1 MNIFKRIADFGKKLV
16 NFGLLQSIQNWR
28 GYSWFFGGGPVA
40 SGEVVNERTS
50 LGLSAYLACIKNIS
64 EDIGKLPCGVYK
76 RLQPRGRTEMRNHPA
91 DFLMTTGNSLVDPYP
106 DMTSM
111 TFRETLTAHALG
123 WHGGFAEIVRDQT
136 GKPVA
141 LYPLD
146 PTFVQVMRDVSP
158 PYSIYYLCYGMR
170 FEKSDIFH
178 IHGLG
183 YDGVTGYVISRLAR
197 DPIGNALAAQKFA
210 GSFFANGTVTS
221 GVIEVPAAM
230 TETAFKH
237 LRESFHARHGG
248 AENQHKPIILENGAK
263 FTPTS
268 TEPAKSQ
275 MTEVLYFGVEEVARL
290 FRMPLHKIGHLE
302 RSTNN
307 NIEQQALEYVQ
318 DTLLAW
324 LVRWEQEICR
334 KLLMPSERK
343 TLYAHFCVDAL
354 LRGDVAA
361 RGTFYQLMRNI
372 GVYSANDVR
381 EKEDDNPISEEDGGD
396 AYLVNMAMAPQGMV
410 AEGKTIAAKAAPADE
425 NTPPDGKPPAKKPAS
440 GDGYA
445 ANERKKE
452 IIGRIAAAHVKT
464 IEQEIA
470 DILRLERDK
479 VMRAT
484 KRGDFPAWADEFY
497 GKTHQQHV
505 SNRLKPFLHALAAS
519 LEGAKWY

>member
-1 MNIFKRIADFGKKLV
+1 MNPLKFIKKIF
-16 NFGLLQSIQNWR
+16 NFGVSSIQGWPM
-28 GYSWFFGGGPVA
+28 GWFFGGGRVA
-40 SGEVVNERTS
+40 SGEMVNERTA

-76 RLQPRGRTEMRNHPA
+76 RLQPRGRQEMRNHPA
-91 DFLMTTGNSLVDPYP
+91 DLLMTTGSSLVDPYP
-106 DMTSM
+106 EMTAM

-123 WHGGFAEIVRDQT
+123 WHGGFAEIVRDGS
-136 GKPVA
+136 GKPIA
-141 LYPLD
+141 LYVLD
-146 PTFVQVMRDVSP
+146 PTFVQVMRDKQP
-158 PYSIYYLCYGMR
+158 PYEIYYLVYGQR

-183 YDGVTGYVISRLAR
+183 YDGVTGYVLSRLAR

-210 GSFFANGTVTS
+210 GAFFANGTITS

-230 TETAFKH
+230 TETGFKH

-248 AENQHKPIILENGAK
+248 GENQHKPIILENGAK

-268 TEPAKSQ
+268 TDPQKSQ
-275 MTEVLYFGVEEVARL
+275 MLETLMYGVEDVARL

-361 RGTFYQLMRNI
+361 RGMFYQLMRNI

-381 EKEDDNPISEEDGGD
+381 EKEDDNPISEADGGD

-410 AEGKTIAAKAAPADE
+410 AEGKTIAAKQPSGGENPPGEPKTAP
-425 NTPPDGKPPAKKPAS
+425 KKPA
-440 GDGYA
+440 GEPGYS
-445 ANERKKE
+445 ANEHKKE
-452 IIGRIAAAHVKT
+452 IVGRIAAAHTKF
-464 IEQEIA
+464 IEREIA
-470 DILRLERDK
+470 DILRVEKDK
-479 VMRAT
+479 VMRAM
-484 KRGDFPAWADEFY
+484 RRSDFTEWADNFY
-497 GKTHQQHV
+497 GKTHQKHV
-505 SNRLKPFLHALAAS
+505 SHRLRPLVKALAAS
-519 LEGAKWY
+519 LEGAKWN